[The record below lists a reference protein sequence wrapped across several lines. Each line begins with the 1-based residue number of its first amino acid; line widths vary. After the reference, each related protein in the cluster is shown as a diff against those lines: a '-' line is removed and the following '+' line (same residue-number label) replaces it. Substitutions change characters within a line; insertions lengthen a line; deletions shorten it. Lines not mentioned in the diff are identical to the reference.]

1 MRFRVPDSRKLSG
14 TPPEFIARPP
24 SDRKAALIRECKY
37 RQALARYAVGKPH
50 ERSRDR
56 QWSICP
62 QKKGNYEGCRESCEY
77 ETDGDGVSHGTSNE
91 VIRQVWITSH
101 FGVLSKRPAPRM
113 RGFSSSRPVLLL
125 PGWAVKPD
133 FQSFSSPPSRR
144 PLYPRQAPS
153 KGGRYQPNM
162 LRCSRLL

>member
-1 MRFRVPDSRKLSG
+1 MRFRVPDSRKLAG

-77 ETDGDGVSHGTSNE
+77 ETDGDEVSHGTSNDQDE
-91 VIRQVWITSH
+91 
-101 FGVLSKRPAPRM
+101 P
-113 RGFSSSRPVLLL
+113 
-125 PGWAVKPD
+125 
-133 FQSFSSPPSRR
+133 
-144 PLYPRQAPS
+144 
-153 KGGRYQPNM
+153 
-162 LRCSRLL
+162 